1 MQHKQNENYRTERKR
16 HILWRGI
23 AACLA
28 VLVMMGT
35 SYALVLPALTM
46 EQGNQVESAKETE
59 ADWESTLPGTL
70 TGNWGEDLAAAAESQ
85 IGYAESSTDVIVN
98 EAGETSGYTRYG
110 AWYGDEYGAWNGM
123 FLSFCLHYAGIPED
137 AVGRGAEASEILRS
151 AGEKG
156 SYREAAQYEPKRGDI
171 AFLSENEAG
180 IVIGISE
187 GGVSVAEGDAG
198 GKAAVTAEAA
208 PVGYVSIEA
217 AEALYT
223 GNDTESSDGTGMPDA
238 DSSSDAAAET
248 EKNTQDGSDA
258 ESAGGNTVIGSE
270 AGESTETAPGQMPGS
285 ENEADGEPIDLKDF
299 VLSRGYGAEKPGFN
313 EALVDA
319 DGVEI
324 EKGADGKYHLY
335 EGEPYY
341 WKISFY
347 APAGIPNAG
356 TYVYKMPEGF
366 KAEAL
371 NDSEIRANDGETIGK
386 LVISEDNR
394 YVYANID
401 QNTKIKLKGT
411 FSIQIEFEK
420 NAPDIEFVPIEDESG
435 TVEKTGKINSD
446 GQLEWTITAHIPAWD
461 GNEDHYHT
469 WRIMD
474 QTESLYFFGYVP
486 DWSTADITIE
496 YDSRDNII
504 HPIGEA
510 GKDEMAFSWIDEAG
524 NKNEVGLYFV
534 FKQDEGHI
542 CKSNNLNEKLG
553 LPDGWCTDWKLKED
567 AVITIKFIDRN
578 CDLGQIYGDIYKNTV
593 RLYQDGKLVNTDI
606 EEVETLPVIQK
617 SELENGRFTITFN
630 AGKYDLTK
638 YGEIRIEDRMSENL
652 FYQYGS
658 IQIIAEDNE
667 GFSRT
672 LTYGKDYTLEVLED
686 LHGLDILLLKPEN
699 AKYTISYG
707 VTGKAA
713 DADQSYTNHAKVHI
727 YGKDFEDSSEGN
739 IPAAGFTAEEYVISM
754 VKTDADS
761 PKKPVEGA
769 QYGIYS
775 SSGELLAQAETDEK
789 GMIQFTGEPS
799 KGFIL
804 SDNMLY
810 YLQEIEAPEH
820 YQLSDTRYWFYY
832 DDSDGSIDDDSTDD
846 PIDILFETAKVE
858 GMYREGTDKIEAV
871 TNHGYTDK
879 LIEDYEEKADPIKVT
894 DQRIW
899 YRLPD
904 TGSTGTKVYT
914 IAGLFLT
921 GSAVAALYKRNNE
934 KRKWRRE
941 G

>member
-59 ADWESTLPGTL
+59 ADWESTLPGTI

-248 EKNTQDGSDA
+248 ENNTQDGSDA
-258 ESAGGNTVIGSE
+258 ESAGGNTVIEPE
-270 AGESTETAPGQMPGS
+270 ADESTETAPGQMPGR
-285 ENEADGEPIDLKDF
+285 ENEADGDPIDLKEY

-356 TYVYKMPEGF
+356 TYVYEMPEGF

-469 WRIMD
+469 WHLSD
-474 QTESLYFFGYVP
+474 QIQPSLGNSYLL
-486 DWSTADITIE
+486 DWNKAEIIIE
-496 YDSRDNII
+496 YDNNQIKLHSIEQAQELGEDIAYYWRTDN
-504 HPIGEA
+504 PLY
-510 GKDEMAFSWIDEAG
+510 S
-524 NKNEVGLYFV
+524 GLYFV
-534 FKQDEGHI
+534 FEHEEEHLCDNALEGM
-542 CKSNNLNEKLG
+542 
-553 LPDGWCTDWKLKED
+553 LPENWCTDWKLQQNVTISIKYIDQWGELGQEEQTIEFVNTALLYCDLKKED
-567 AVITIKFIDRN
+567 DAQAK
-578 CDLGQIYGDIYKNTV
+578 
-593 RLYQDGKLVNTDI
+593 
-606 EEVETLPVIQK
+606 VERVPVIQK

-630 AGKYDLTK
+630 AGKYDITK
-638 YGEIRIEDRMSENL
+638 YEVIKIKDCMSENL

-658 IQIIAEDNE
+658 IQIIAEDHE

-672 LTYGKDYTLEVLED
+672 LTYGEDYTLKVSKN
-686 LHGLDILLLKPEN
+686 LHRLCICLLKPEN

-707 VTGKAA
+707 VTGEAA
-713 DADQSYTNHAKVHI
+713 DINQDYSNKVKVHI
-727 YGKDFEDSSEGN
+727 YGKDFEDSSEGK

-775 SSGELLAQAETDEK
+775 SSGELLAQAETDEN
-789 GMIQFTGEPS
+789 GMIHFTGDPS

-832 DDSDGSIDDDSTDD
+832 DDSDGSIDDDSTND

>member
-59 ADWESTLPGTL
+59 AYWESTLPGTL

-110 AWYGDEYGAWNGM
+110 AWYGDEYGEWNGM

-151 AGEKG
+151 AEEKG

-248 EKNTQDGSDA
+248 ENNTQDGNDA

-270 AGESTETAPGQMPGS
+270 ADESTETAPGQMPGS
-285 ENEADGEPIDLKDF
+285 ENEADGEPIDLKDY

-356 TYVYKMPEGF
+356 TYVYEMPEGF

-420 NAPDIEFVPIEDESG
+420 NTPDIEPVEDESG

-461 GNEDHYHT
+461 GQKYHT
-469 WRIMD
+469 WYIND
-474 QTESLYFFGYVP
+474 FAVGNGGPYIFDWNLAEIVIVYGNEEKVLNPVLTAEENGESVAYYQKKIS
-486 DWSTADITIE
+486 DT
-496 YDSRDNII
+496 DSR
-504 HPIGEA
+504 
-510 GKDEMAFSWIDEAG
+510 
-524 NKNEVGLYFV
+524 LYFV
-534 FKQDEGHI
+534 AKHDNEHE
-542 CKSNNLNEKLG
+542 CKSDLNDE
-553 LPDGWCTDWKLKED
+553 LPSGWCSDWNLGYD
-567 AVITIKFIDRN
+567 AIITIKYVDSSLKLEDVAAKVDVTNMVWLYRDGVPTLDTETI
-578 CDLGQIYGDIYKNTV
+578 TV
-593 RLYQDGKLVNTDI
+593 N
-606 EEVETLPVIQK
+606 PVIQK
-617 SELENGRFTITFN
+617 SKLENGRFTITFN

-638 YGEIRIEDRMSENL
+638 YEEIRIEDRMSENL

-713 DADQSYTNHAKVHI
+713 DADQPYTNQAKVHI
-727 YGKDFEDSSEGN
+727 YGKDFVNSSEGN

-754 VKTDADS
+754 VKTDMDS
-761 PKKPVEGA
+761 PEKPVEGA
-769 QYGIYS
+769 QYGIYA
-775 SSGELLAQAETDEK
+775 SSGELLAEAETDK
-789 GMIQFTGEPS
+789 NGMIQFTGDPA

-832 DDSDGSIDDDSTDD
+832 DDSDGSIDDGITDD

-879 LIEDYEEKADPIKVT
+879 LIEDYEEKAEPIEVT